1 MDKMTTKMLFI
12 LNNFLIMS
20 FRKQVN
26 KYMSNRIKEL
36 RKLNKISQKELS
48 KNLNITQQALS
59 YYEQE
64 KRVPNEATWQ
74 ALANFFNVSVDYLK
88 GAYSKEEII
97 KIVHD
102 EYVKQRQS
110 QDNKI
115 HFLVVST
122 MNYYVIDN
130 YLISVGAIPFDIK
143 KEGFLVSDEQIN
155 NFNFWNQ
162 SLEYIFDDLTIKW
175 LLEKPSL
182 NASKEDVLKAVE
194 SAMNNIINKSS
205 IEVLNPWLESTSDLN
220 DHRYYSKRLEFLNS
234 HLFYDEEVMDDGHT
248 ELIPYIDFSKTNHHN

>member
-1 MDKMTTKMLFI
+1 MKNNLQKLRKQSDLSQTDLAKMLGVT
-12 LNNFLIMS
+12 
-20 FRKQVN
+20 RQA
-26 KYMSNRIKEL
+26 
-36 RKLNKISQKELS
+36 ISL
-48 KNLNITQQALS
+48 
-59 YYEQE
+59 YEQGKRQLKE
-64 KRVPNEATWQ
+64 KDIAT
-74 ALANFFNVSVDYLK
+74 LTNYFNVSKNYLL

>member
-1 MDKMTTKMLFI
+1 MKNNLQKLRKQSDLSQTDLAKMLGVT
-12 LNNFLIMS
+12 
-20 FRKQVN
+20 RQA
-26 KYMSNRIKEL
+26 
-36 RKLNKISQKELS
+36 ISL
-48 KNLNITQQALS
+48 
-59 YYEQE
+59 YEQGKRQLKE
-64 KRVPNEATWQ
+64 KDIAT
-74 ALANFFNVSVDYLK
+74 LTKYFNVTKNYLL

-110 QDNKI
+110 QDNKV
-115 HFLVVST
+115 FLLVVST
-122 MNYYVIDN
+122 LNYYVIDN

-175 LLEKPSL
+175 LLEKSSL

-205 IEVLNPWLESTSDLN
+205 IEVLNPWLESTNDLN

-248 ELIPYIDFSKTNHHN
+248 ELIPYIDFSKTNHHK

>member
-1 MDKMTTKMLFI
+1 MQKLRKQSDLSQTDLAKMLGVT
-12 LNNFLIMS
+12 
-20 FRKQVN
+20 RQA
-26 KYMSNRIKEL
+26 
-36 RKLNKISQKELS
+36 ISL
-48 KNLNITQQALS
+48 
-59 YYEQE
+59 YEQGKRQLKE
-64 KRVPNEATWQ
+64 KDIAT
-74 ALANFFNVSVDYLK
+74 LTNYFNVSKNYLL

-155 NFNFWNQ
+155 NFNFWSQ

>member
-1 MDKMTTKMLFI
+1 MQKLRKQSDLSQTDLAKMLGVT
-12 LNNFLIMS
+12 
-20 FRKQVN
+20 RQA
-26 KYMSNRIKEL
+26 
-36 RKLNKISQKELS
+36 ISL
-48 KNLNITQQALS
+48 
-59 YYEQE
+59 YEQGKRQLKE
-64 KRVPNEATWQ
+64 KDIAT
-74 ALANFFNVSVDYLK
+74 LTNYFNVSKNYLL

>member
-1 MDKMTTKMLFI
+1 MKNNLQKLRKQSDLSQTDLAKMLGVT
-12 LNNFLIMS
+12 
-20 FRKQVN
+20 RQA
-26 KYMSNRIKEL
+26 
-36 RKLNKISQKELS
+36 ISL
-48 KNLNITQQALS
+48 
-59 YYEQE
+59 YEQGKRQLKE
-64 KRVPNEATWQ
+64 KDIAT
-74 ALANFFNVSVDYLK
+74 LTKYFNVTKNYLL

-110 QDNKI
+110 QDNKVY
-115 HFLVVST
+115 FFVVSAI
-122 MNYYVIDN
+122 NYYVIDN

-143 KEGFLVSDEQIN
+143 KENFLVSDEQIN
-155 NFNFWNQ
+155 DFNFWNQ
-162 SLEYIFDDLTIKW
+162 SLKYIFDDLTIKW

-194 SAMNNIINKSS
+194 SAMNNIINQSS

-220 DHRYYSKRLEFLNS
+220 DHHYYSKRLRFLNS

-248 ELIPYIDFSKTNHHN
+248 ELIPYIDFNKTNHAD

>member
-1 MDKMTTKMLFI
+1 MKNNLQKLRKQSDLSQTDLAKMLGVT
-12 LNNFLIMS
+12 
-20 FRKQVN
+20 RQA
-26 KYMSNRIKEL
+26 
-36 RKLNKISQKELS
+36 ISL
-48 KNLNITQQALS
+48 
-59 YYEQE
+59 YEQGKRQLKE
-64 KRVPNEATWQ
+64 KDIAT
-74 ALANFFNVSVDYLK
+74 LTNYFNVSKNYLL

-122 MNYYVIDN
+122 MNCYVIDN

>member
-1 MDKMTTKMLFI
+1 M
-12 LNNFLIMS
+12 
-20 FRKQVN
+20 
-26 KYMSNRIKEL
+26 NRIKQL
-36 RKLNKISQKELS
+36 RKDKNMTLVELGKQVGLPKGTLSRYENGSREPKE
-48 KNLNITQQALS
+48 
-59 YYEQE
+59 
-64 KRVPNEATWQ
+64 PTWQ

>member
-1 MDKMTTKMLFI
+1 MLLYAKEVNIKM
-12 LNNFLIMS
+12 
-20 FRKQVN
+20 
-26 KYMSNRIKEL
+26 NRIREIRENKKLSLKKTTEL
-36 RKLNKISQKELS
+36 LKSNDLLT
-48 KNLNITQQALS
+48 LTPDALAK
-59 YYEQE
+59 YERGDRQ
-64 KRVPNEATWQ
+64 PNEPTWQ

-110 QDNKI
+110 QNNKV
-115 HFLVVST
+115 FLLVVST

-205 IEVLNPWLESTSDLN
+205 IEVLNPWLESTNDLN

>member
-1 MDKMTTKMLFI
+1 MQKLRKQSDLSQTDLAKMLGVT
-12 LNNFLIMS
+12 
-20 FRKQVN
+20 RQA
-26 KYMSNRIKEL
+26 
-36 RKLNKISQKELS
+36 ISL
-48 KNLNITQQALS
+48 
-59 YYEQE
+59 YEQGKRQLKE
-64 KRVPNEATWQ
+64 KDIAT
-74 ALANFFNVSVDYLK
+74 LTKYFNVTKNYLL

-110 QDNKI
+110 QDNKV
-115 HFLVVST
+115 FLLVVST

-205 IEVLNPWLESTSDLN
+205 IEVLNPWLESTNDLN

>member
-1 MDKMTTKMLFI
+1 
-12 LNNFLIMS
+12 
-20 FRKQVN
+20 
-26 KYMSNRIKEL
+26 MSNRIKEL

-64 KRVPNEATWQ
+64 KRVPNEPTWQ

-110 QDNKI
+110 QDNKVY
-115 HFLVVST
+115 FLEVST

-155 NFNFWNQ
+155 NFSFWSQ

-194 SAMNNIINKSS
+194 SAMNNIINQSS

>member
-1 MDKMTTKMLFI
+1 MKNNLQKLRKQSDLSQTDLAKMLGVT
-12 LNNFLIMS
+12 
-20 FRKQVN
+20 RQA
-26 KYMSNRIKEL
+26 
-36 RKLNKISQKELS
+36 ISL
-48 KNLNITQQALS
+48 
-59 YYEQE
+59 YEQGKRQLKE
-64 KRVPNEATWQ
+64 KDIAT
-74 ALANFFNVSVDYLK
+74 LTKYFNVTKNYLL

-110 QDNKI
+110 QDNKV
-115 HFLVVST
+115 FLLVVST
-122 MNYYVIDN
+122 LNYYVIDN

-205 IEVLNPWLESTSDLN
+205 IEVLNPWLESTNDLN

>member
-1 MDKMTTKMLFI
+1 M
-12 LNNFLIMS
+12 
-20 FRKQVN
+20 
-26 KYMSNRIKEL
+26 NRIKQL
-36 RKLNKISQKELS
+36 RKDKNMTLVELGKQVGLPKGTLSRYENGSREPKE
-48 KNLNITQQALS
+48 
-59 YYEQE
+59 
-64 KRVPNEATWQ
+64 PTWQ

-97 KIVHD
+97 KIVQ
-102 EYVKQRQS
+102 YVKQRQS

>member
-1 MDKMTTKMLFI
+1 MTTKMLFI

-64 KRVPNEATWQ
+64 KRVPNEPTWQ

-110 QDNKI
+110 QDNKVY
-115 HFLVVST
+115 FLEVST

-155 NFNFWNQ
+155 NFSFWSQ

-194 SAMNNIINKSS
+194 SAMNNIINQSS

>member
-1 MDKMTTKMLFI
+1 MKNNLQKLRKQSDLSQTDLAKMLGVT
-12 LNNFLIMS
+12 
-20 FRKQVN
+20 RQA
-26 KYMSNRIKEL
+26 
-36 RKLNKISQKELS
+36 ISL
-48 KNLNITQQALS
+48 
-59 YYEQE
+59 YEQGKRQLKE
-64 KRVPNEATWQ
+64 KDIAT
-74 ALANFFNVSVDYLK
+74 LTNYFNVSKNYLL

-155 NFNFWNQ
+155 NFNFWSQ

>member
-1 MDKMTTKMLFI
+1 M
-12 LNNFLIMS
+12 
-20 FRKQVN
+20 
-26 KYMSNRIKEL
+26 NRIKQL
-36 RKLNKISQKELS
+36 RKDKNMTLVELGKQVGLPKGTLSRYENGSREPKE
-48 KNLNITQQALS
+48 
-59 YYEQE
+59 
-64 KRVPNEATWQ
+64 PTWQ

-115 HFLVVST
+115 YLLVVST

>member
-1 MDKMTTKMLFI
+1 MKNNLQKLRKQSDLSQTDLAKMLGVT
-12 LNNFLIMS
+12 
-20 FRKQVN
+20 RQA
-26 KYMSNRIKEL
+26 
-36 RKLNKISQKELS
+36 ISL
-48 KNLNITQQALS
+48 
-59 YYEQE
+59 YEQGKRQLKE
-64 KRVPNEATWQ
+64 KDIAT
-74 ALANFFNVSVDYLK
+74 LTKYFNVTKNYLL

-110 QDNKI
+110 QDNKV
-115 HFLVVST
+115 FLLVVST

-205 IEVLNPWLESTSDLN
+205 IEVLNPWLESTNDLN